1 MIDKVIDM
9 ELKEHPDEEFL
20 KGGDSTTFGVQT
32 DQNQNQNQRKDAQLP
47 QDKEELSL
55 DLDKGFRLLHGYF
68 KDMSTEGL
76 LTPQEEIVLSAK
88 IEKYEARAR
97 EINYLLKE
105 KGLAGTESPHH
116 RGVDP
121 GRIQRLAT
129 LMEAYL
135 KKAKELKDRF
145 IKSNLKLVSYI
156 AKRYI
161 GRGLSLSDLIQ
172 EGNVGLIRAVEKFD
186 HTKGYKFSTYAPY
199 WIHQSISRAILE
211 QTRIIRTP
219 TYILEKTNK
228 VYMTKANLQRKKGRE
243 PELEDIAKRTGMPS
257 RMVKRVL
264 NAAKDKDVVY
274 LDSPIPGDDKVTLL
288 DFIADG
294 GPTPDDIVAGST
306 LSKRLVEALSRL
318 SEREKKIVRMRFGI
332 GYDKE
337 HTLEEIARDFGVTRE
352 RVRQIEKVA
361 VGKLGRSGMGFIL
374 RSFLE

>member
-1 MIDKVIDM
+1 
-9 ELKEHPDEEFL
+9 
-20 KGGDSTTFGVQT
+20 
-32 DQNQNQNQRKDAQLP
+32 
-47 QDKEELSL
+47 
-55 DLDKGFRLLHGYF
+55 
-68 KDMSTEGL
+68 
-76 LTPQEEIVLSAK
+76 
-88 IEKYEARAR
+88 
-97 EINYLLKE
+97 
-105 KGLAGTESPHH
+105 
-116 RGVDP
+116 
-121 GRIQRLAT
+121 
-129 LMEAYL
+129 
-135 KKAKELKDRF
+135 
-145 IKSNLKLVSYI
+145 
-156 AKRYI
+156 
-161 GRGLSLSDLIQ
+161 
-172 EGNVGLIRAVEKFD
+172 
-186 HTKGYKFSTYAPY
+186 
-199 WIHQSISRAILE
+199 
-211 QTRIIRTP
+211 
-219 TYILEKTNK
+219 
-228 VYMTKANLQRKKGRE
+228 MTKANLQRKKGRE